1 MANPVGEIIWPE
13 IPGIRAERT
22 VLVRWQRPDGD
33 VVRHG
38 DILALVEADDALV
51 EIAAEWAGMLRHVVK
66 TGETVLV
73 GKSSGMSSQTPW
85 YGPRHREGPSD
96 ASPYIW

>member
-13 IPGIRAERT
+13 IPGIRAERA

-73 GKSSGMSSQTPW
+73 GEILGYVESDPMVWPPP
-85 YGPRHREGPSD
+85 PRRPQ
-96 ASPYIW
+96 